1 MKITY
6 LVLRGFKRFPLSDL
20 EVFEHEFA
28 SKLTM
33 ITGQNG
39 CGKSSLLNELTPL
52 PSDKNN
58 FLKSGYK
65 EIHIEHNGNRYRLIS
80 DFTDGTS
87 YSFIVD
93 EEELNPSN
101 NITTQRDLT
110 YKHFGIT
117 PATHE
122 LLIGAESFTEMSL
135 LGRKK
140 LFNAITNLNIDKI
153 LENYGALKEELKNNE
168 LLLKTTTSLL
178 QSEEQKLIIP
188 GRVEELKRT
197 QKLTTEFIDNLLE
210 FRSELKTYKTTD
222 NLDLTYS
229 RYTEL
234 SSKLNALIA
243 KYYIRITAYPS
254 KDLDTYITGYTSRLD
269 LVTYQLNG
277 YYKELDETQRE
288 LRIAALASE
297 SNLVSLQER
306 AVGLT
311 SLIAGLTS
319 SLTYLKDLSRY
330 NEDTKTAVYRLE
342 VSLPEVMRSIPL
354 NPERK
359 FTRERYDALLTTGK
373 ETLDKLT
380 HVSTRELSLTKE
392 LDRLSVPVD
401 KVECPNCK
409 FTWVPT
415 DTDSTIKKLK
425 QELSLTLKEKIEL
438 QDQLKAI
445 QTETDALVEYFSIY
459 KQYATIRSST
469 RPAIP
474 EFWDKV
480 DTELWVFTNPTDV
493 LVATKGLSA
502 DIVNLDLISKYKSE
516 LATVSDNIRVIG
528 SVASGDTVKLEAKLA
543 SINQAIGYK
552 QLEKSEVMA
561 LLQEAKLMSR
571 VYTSIESIQAA
582 LEASRSDLYNS
593 NVSFTVGEL
602 LRVIDSNLS
611 TYKVSLIESDKE
623 LQQYDSIKYTADKYK
638 AQIEDLQE
646 NIKVLTI
653 ALDELSPKN
662 GLIAKS
668 VSSFLNVIIG
678 SINSTIASIWDYKM
692 VLKAIDVENDS
703 LNYKFKVEVEDKL
716 PIDDIKL
723 CSRGMQEVI
732 NLSFK
737 VILYKLLGLE
747 GTPFYADE
755 LASALDGNHT
765 SKMVSLIQQLSTS
778 DKYSQVF
785 IISHKE
791 NFTFLRNL
799 ETIELG

>member
-319 SLTYLKDLSRY
+319 SLMYLKDLSRY

-543 SINQAIGYK
+543 SINQAISYK

-571 VYTSIESIQAA
+571 VYTSIESIQVA